1 MLSNTFLAEEELG
14 QWIAA
19 SASGWPRPP
28 SLQSWKSLG
37 PVQLSSRGLSA
48 EEHLLFRDSQ

>member
-1 MLSNTFLAEEELG
+1 MHTNTFLPEQELG

-28 SLQSWKSLG
+28 FLQGKSLG
-37 PVQLSSRGLSA
+37 PAQLSSRGLFA
-48 EEHLLFRDSQ
+48 EEHLLFEESQ